1 MLISALH
8 ANACTAALPGCA
20 PITSTS
26 AGEIPAAIAT
36 YRLLSSIAQLA
47 TTRSVSS
54 ASTPAPV
61 RVASRRCSIS
71 FPHVMPQLGLQ
82 RSGHGASSLCL
93 IRQQHIFARP
103 LASRSR
109 RVRSRTRSRR
119 TRQRCHHGHHYH
131 GRPVLGDMCYSRLL
145 GRHRSCHGLA
155 RSRELRPRVV
165 ANLSRRGLD
174 AGTLVFVARLMRAA
188 WRTCHTEPQQLA
200 IGGSD
205 LVVPAPWPRVYRRG
219 GGEVRLRCGGLSG
232 GGELGSGCGAL
243 GGGHGGEFGGGG
255 GGIGGGVGGLGIGL
269 VFHCGRLAA
278 ARGLPVCAR
287 HGSWHQRLSTRLAA
301 A

>member
-1 MLISALH
+1 ML
-8 ANACTAALPGCA
+8 
-20 PITSTS
+20 
-26 AGEIPAAIAT
+26 
-36 YRLLSSIAQLA
+36 
-47 TTRSVSS
+47 
-54 ASTPAPV
+54 
-61 RVASRRCSIS
+61 
-71 FPHVMPQLGLQ
+71 
-82 RSGHGASSLCL
+82 
-93 IRQQHIFARP
+93 
-103 LASRSR
+103 
-109 RVRSRTRSRR
+109 
-119 TRQRCHHGHHYH
+119 
-131 GRPVLGDMCYSRLL
+131 
-145 GRHRSCHGLA
+145 
-155 RSRELRPRVV
+155 
-165 ANLSRRGLD
+165 ANLSRRLRRFCRGRLDRRGSCCGLLRSCGGLARARELRLRAFALLAYCLRSVCRPRFGKLSLQSGALCISRSSSLVSCRGLD
-174 AGTLVFVARLMRAA
+174 EGTLVFVARLMRAA